1 MISGIEN
8 LFSKNANNLKRSVI
22 RELLKLTNKPEI
34 ISFAGGLP
42 APQTFPKEELT
53 NIVDEVITKD
63 GAKSLQYGA
72 TEGDE
77 MLKEEIIKLLEKD
90 GIENLK
96 MENVLPVTASQ
107 QALDMCAK
115 IFVNPEDPII
125 LGMPSYVGAI
135 GAFRSYRAD
144 MIGVPLQEDGMDMEI
159 LEEKVKKIKK
169 EGRKL
174 KFVYVIPDFQNPAG
188 ITMSEAKRK
197 KLLELAY
204 KYNFLIIEDS
214 PYRNLRYTGEN
225 VPSIYS
231 LDDKGYT
238 VSLYTFSKIFAPGF
252 RLGWI
257 IGPDEIID
265 KFVVA
270 KQAMDLCTPP
280 FSQRIAAYYMKE
292 GYLKK
297 RIEKNVKLYR
307 KRRKA
312 MLDAL
317 EKYMPKRDDIS
328 WTKPEGGMFLWLTVP
343 EFVDTEDMFYK
354 AIDENVAYVVGNAF
368 YVDDDGSN
376 TCRLNFSYCSKEKI
390 EEGIKRLS
398 DVVKQEIEEK
408 EVK

>member
-8 LFSKNANNLKRSVI
+8 LYSKNANNLKRSVI

-42 APQTFPKEELT
+42 APKTFPKDELGD
-53 NIVDEVITKD
+53 IVDEVIQKEGTK
-63 GAKSLQYGA
+63 ALQYGA

-77 MLKEEIIKLLEKD
+77 MLREEIIKLLEED
-90 GIENLK
+90 GIEGLK
-96 MENVLPVTASQ
+96 IENVLPVTASQ
-107 QALDMCAK
+107 QALDMTAK
-115 IFVNPEDPII
+115 IFVDPGDPIV

-144 MIGVPLQEDGMDMEI
+144 MIGVPLEDDGMNMEI
-159 LEEKVKKIKK
+159 LEEKVKKLKE
-169 EGRKL
+169 EGRTL

-188 ITMSEAKRK
+188 ITMSKEKRQ
-197 KLLELAY
+197 KLINLAH

-214 PYRNLRYTGEN
+214 PYRNLRYSGEN

-231 LDDKGYT
+231 LDDKGHT

-257 IGPDEIID
+257 VGPEEILD
-265 KFVVA
+265 KYIVA

-280 FSQRIAAYYMKE
+280 FSQRVAAYYMKE

-297 RIEKNVKLYR
+297 RIEKNVEIYR

-317 EKYMPKRDDIS
+317 EKYMPDRDDIS

-343 EFVDTEDMFYK
+343 EYIDTEDMFYK
-354 AIDENVAYVVGNAF
+354 AIDQNVAYVIGNAF
-368 YVDDDGSN
+368 YVDDGGSN
-376 TCRLNFSYCSKEKI
+376 TCRLNFSYCSEDKI

-398 DVVKQEIEEK
+398 DVVKKEIEKREGK
-408 EVK
+408 